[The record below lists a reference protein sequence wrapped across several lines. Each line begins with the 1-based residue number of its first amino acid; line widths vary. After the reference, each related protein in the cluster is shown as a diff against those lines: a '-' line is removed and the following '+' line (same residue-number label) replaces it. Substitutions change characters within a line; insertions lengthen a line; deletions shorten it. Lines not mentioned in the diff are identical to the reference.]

1 MERSSSAKS
10 TLDKVASEFSEE
22 IRGELEDGKK
32 QALEHLRK
40 VQKETDDALAKIME
54 TSARQADSLKRQI
67 VGSAELESRN
77 MQLRALEDSVN
88 EIFAGALAR
97 LSKVSPSAREK
108 SLTALIQGGVDAIG
122 GHARVACSE
131 KDNEVVSGVI
141 KKMNSGSTRL
151 VLDDKS
157 LDTLGGVVLTSPDG
171 TVKFDNTF
179 EARLERS
186 KALLRK
192 QVAELLTG
200 GRQ

>member
-1 MERSSSAKS
+1 
-10 TLDKVASEFSEE
+10 
-22 IRGELEDGKK
+22 
-32 QALEHLRK
+32 
-40 VQKETDDALAKIME
+40 
-54 TSARQADSLKRQI
+54 
-67 VGSAELESRN
+67 
-77 MQLRALEDSVN
+77 VN
-88 EIFAGALAR
+88 EVFASALAR

-108 SLTALIQGGVDAIG
+108 SLTTLIQGGVNAIG
-122 GHARVACSE
+122 GDARVACSE
-131 KDNEVVSGVI
+131 KDSEVVSGVI